1 MEGLTMTPRSL
12 TAERLGFQPYLDG
25 FYDASVQLQL
35 HVYRRSEE
43 QFARW
48 ERYKDGLVDVQQVV
62 AWQQQVREY
71 ARASIGGLPDDQGP
85 LDAEHVGTI
94 AGDGFDVEKIIFQSL
109 PRVYVT
115 ANLYLPRGLTGRTG
129 AVLFLCGHAEAAKAY
144 PEYQAVCQGLV
155 RNGLVVLAIDPIGQ
169 GERKSYLD
177 ATGREIVRWGTGEHS
192 YAGLQCWWLGQS
204 VARYFVHDARRAIDF
219 LASRPEVDPTRIGV
233 TGNSGGGTQTTWLM
247 LLEPRL
253 AAAAPGTFV
262 TRRREYMWTGQA
274 QDAEQIILGGTA
286 NGIDHEDFLIAFAP
300 RPVRVLAV
308 DYDFFNL
315 EGTIATVERARRI
328 YRLLG
333 CETSLDLVHTPAG
346 HSYHPVLARAATEFF
361 VRYLRG
367 GDAREVEDVE
377 PRPLEPRDLW
387 CTRSGQVLLDR
398 PETRRVFDLN
408 LEEYRS
414 LRSSV
419 ERHADA
425 RLRTESA
432 RSWLTAQVRRDRR
445 PTEFFPRWLPGP
457 TFADVTALR
466 GFWWCEPDVLGAGVL
481 LRPRTSDYRSLVL
494 AVFDHGTS
502 DLDADEA
509 GPSSRSPA
517 DQPPFRERSDQS
529 GQSPA
534 ARLPFSAREWVQ
546 ARVRDGQSV
555 LVVDVRGNGALAPHL
570 INPRSPDEHY
580 GTLFK
585 LLTDLL
591 ALNDSLAAMR
601 VYDVLR
607 AAELARTD
615 PTIDL
620 RGRPLGIFGIRS
632 GAFYG
637 YLAAAIDP
645 TITRIELMRPP
656 STLATFLSTRLYDQE
671 PRWQDLIPGMAA
683 HADLP
688 DLHPLFEGRELIV
701 HEASDDWQA

>member
-1 MEGLTMTPRSL
+1 MVQSSPG
-12 TAERLGFQPYLDG
+12 AQHLGFQPYLDG

-43 QFARW
+43 LFTRW
-48 ERYKDGLVDVQQVV
+48 ERHKDGLTDAQQVT
-62 AWQQQVREY
+62 AWQQQVRAY
-71 ARASIGGLPDDQGP
+71 ALAAIGGLPDDCGP

-94 AGDGFDVEKIIFQSL
+94 AGDGFDVEKVIFQSL

-115 ANLYLPRGLTGRTG
+115 ANLYLPRGVVGPTG
-129 AVLFLCGHAEAAKAY
+129 AVVFLCGHAEAAKTY
-144 PEYQAVCQGLV
+144 PEYQAACQRLA

-177 ATGREIVRWGTGEHS
+177 ANGREIVRWGTGEHS
-192 YAGLQCWWLGQS
+192 YAGLQCWWLGHS
-204 VARYFVHDARRAIDF
+204 IARYFVHDARRAIDY
-219 LASRPEVDPTRIGV
+219 LVSRPEVDRTRLGV

-274 QDAEQIILGGTA
+274 QDAEQIIPGGTA
-286 NGIDHEDFLIAFAP
+286 RGIDHEDFLIAFAP

-315 EGTIATVERARRI
+315 EGTVATVERARRV
-328 YRLLG
+328 YRVLG
-333 CETSLDLVHTPAG
+333 HEENLDLVHTPAG
-346 HSYHPVLARAATEFF
+346 HCYHPVLARASTEFF
-361 VRYLRG
+361 VRHLRG
-367 GDAREVEDVE
+367 GDVGEVDDAE
-377 PRPLEPRDLW
+377 PRPFDPRDLW

-414 LRSSV
+414 LRSSI
-419 ERHADA
+419 ERNTD
-425 RLRTESA
+425 RLLRAETA
-432 RSWLTAQVRRDRR
+432 RSWLAAQVHQDRR
-445 PTEFFPRWLPGP
+445 PTPFFPRWLPGP
-457 TFADVTALR
+457 ALAGSIIQH
-466 GFWWCEPDVLGAGVL
+466 GFWWSEPDVLGAGVL
-481 LRPRTSDYRSLVL
+481 LRPRRGDYQSLIL
-494 AVFDHGTS
+494 ALFDQGTA
-502 DLDADEA
+502 DLDAPTAGSRDDE
-509 GPSSRSPA
+509 PA
-517 DQPPFRERSDQS
+517 DQQLPRDGTDESVGRSP
-529 GQSPA
+529 GPGF
-534 ARLPFSAREWVQ
+534 LAREWALTKVREGQ
-546 ARVRDGQSV
+546 AV
-555 LVVDVRGNGALAPHL
+555 LVVDVRGVGALAPHR

-591 ALNDSLAAMR
+591 ALDDSLAAMR

-615 PTIDL
+615 STIDL
-620 RGRPLGIFGIRS
+620 RGRPLQIFGVRS
-632 GAFYG
+632 GAFHG
-637 YLAAAIDP
+637 FLAAALDP
-645 TITRIELMRPP
+645 TITSVELVHPP
-656 STLATFLSTRLYDQE
+656 PTLGALLSTRLYDQG

-683 HADLP
+683 HFDLP
-688 DLHPLFEGRELIV
+688 DLRPLVEGRELTIRQ
-701 HEASDDWQA
+701 ASGDWQA